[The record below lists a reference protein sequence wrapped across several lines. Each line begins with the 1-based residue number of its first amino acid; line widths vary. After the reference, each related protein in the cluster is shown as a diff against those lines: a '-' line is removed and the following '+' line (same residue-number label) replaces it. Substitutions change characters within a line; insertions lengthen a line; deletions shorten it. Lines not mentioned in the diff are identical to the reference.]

1 MTIKMHPVVS
11 SNVNAAGY
19 DKDKKI
25 LQIQFSNGATYTYT
39 GVPLAMYE
47 GIFTAD
53 SAGKFVREFI
63 VKGKYKSSKNK
74 EL

>member
-11 SNVNAAGY
+11 SNISAAGY

-39 GVPLAMYE
+39 DVPLAMYE

-53 SAGKFVREFI
+53 SAGKYVREFI
-63 VKGKYKSSKNK
+63 VRAKYKSSKN
-74 EL
+74 E